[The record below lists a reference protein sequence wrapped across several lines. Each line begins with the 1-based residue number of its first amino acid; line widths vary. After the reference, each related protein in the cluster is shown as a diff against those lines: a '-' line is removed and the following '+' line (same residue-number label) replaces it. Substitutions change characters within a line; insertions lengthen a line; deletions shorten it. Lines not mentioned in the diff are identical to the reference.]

1 MEPISHMND
10 TENKDWVIVCSQ
22 SLGHYVHCICGHR
35 VKRITYLYHK
45 PTKAIQYVGKTCVRK
60 YGIEFS
66 LTNPILLDVI
76 KANLDKAK
84 WDRDAC
90 VREHIQSQYTTFM
103 TMALTHESSDISVNT
118 VVGPFR
124 RLLSDVCDLVSEF
137 NFDLVDVLRDI
148 EREVESLNQT
158 TRHQMVDEYS
168 LCDSISEIASEHTDM
183 TDEEVVESVGSEPV
197 VEDEPVFDIVENP
210 VEDESVFDI
219 VENPIEDEPV
229 FDIVENPVE
238 DEPVFDI
245 VENPVEDEPVF
256 DIVENPVEDEPIV
269 EDEPVFDI
277 VENPIEDEPVFDIVE
292 NPVED
297 EPIVEDEPVFDIV
310 ENPIEDEPIVED
322 EPVVEATEYVSVFDE
337 VEPTESEP
345 VVEDIEYE
353 PVLEVNEDVSVFDIV
368 EDPVIEDPVIVED
381 SVIEDPLIEDPV
393 IVQDNV
399 IVEPP
404 VDEVVADVVEGVVK
418 SLEEPVKKKE
428 TVIERFLRTT
438 SNINVEDTDLCSA
451 RTHCN
456 CALKYRMR
464 LLHEGIEELRIN
476 VEKNRRETQELIQ
489 GSIEQRMKTD
499 EYLER
504 SRKAHPELF
513 ANKN

>member
-35 VKRITYLYHK
+35 VKRISYLYHK
-45 PTKAIQYVGKTCVRK
+45 PSKAIQYVGKTCVRK

-90 VREHIQSQYTTFM
+90 VREHILSQYTTFM
-103 TMALTHESSDISVNT
+103 TMALTQESSDISVNT

-168 LCDSISEIASEHTDM
+168 LCDTISEIASEHTDI

-210 VEDESVFDI
+210 I
-219 VENPIEDEPV
+219 
-229 FDIVENPVE
+229 
-238 DEPVFDI
+238 
-245 VENPVEDEPVF
+245 
-256 DIVENPVEDEPIV
+256 
-269 EDEPVFDI
+269 
-277 VENPIEDEPVFDIVE
+277 
-292 NPVED
+292 
-297 EPIVEDEPVFDIV
+297 EDEPVFDIV

-322 EPVVEATEYVSVFDE
+322 EPVVEATEYVSVFDI
-337 VEPTESEP
+337 
-345 VVEDIEYE
+345 IEY
-353 PVLEVNEDVSVFDIV
+353 PVIEYPVIEYPIIV
-368 EDPVIEDPVIVED
+368 EDTVIEDPVI
-381 SVIEDPLIEDPV
+381 
-393 IVQDNV
+393 
-399 IVEPP
+399 EPP
-404 VDEVVADVVEGVVK
+404 VDEVVADLVEGVVK